1 MAETSQASPQYDF
14 IVGQVVVKNLEKVSW
29 RHKSIEEEIRKK
41 LAEFASELESFKT
54 LRDSD

>member
-1 MAETSQASPQYDF
+1 MAETSQAFPQYDF
-14 IVGQVVVKNLEKVSW
+14 IVGQVAVKNREKVSW
-29 RHKSIEEEIRKK
+29 QQKNIEEKIRKK